1 MENINQKDTQKI
13 REDKIEVIRE
23 MIQEI
28 ENLKS
33 DYMEK
38 KYLACLKRSKNVK
51 YFRQKQ
57 DELEEKVIEVAE
69 KNKNKPEYK
78 YLKAYVKNRQLLAC
92 KFRLI

>member
-33 DYMEK
+33 DYMDR
-38 KYLACLKRSKNVK
+38 KYKSMV
-51 YFRQKQ
+51 QG
-57 DELEEKVIEVAE
+57 
-69 KNKNKPEYK
+69 
-78 YLKAYVKNRQLLAC
+78 
-92 KFRLI
+92 